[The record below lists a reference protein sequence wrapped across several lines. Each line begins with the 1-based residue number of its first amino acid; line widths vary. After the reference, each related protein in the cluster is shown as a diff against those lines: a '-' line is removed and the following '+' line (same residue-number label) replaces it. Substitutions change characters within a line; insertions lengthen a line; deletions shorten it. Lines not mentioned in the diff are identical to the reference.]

1 MLAIG
6 CRQSANKRLNR
17 LFIHACARNDRACET
32 VLSSVFTRSHMK
44 MNKIWRQKTFV
55 RSLCEETLFEINLFI
70 FYARIYDNDRVAC
83 ASSLRVYI
91 YLFTFICEVCTRR
104 NYHGYIIKYR
114 SFTHMLFSVECNLN
128 AIGRSVIVI
137 FCCCVSCVR

>member
-1 MLAIG
+1 MPAIG
-6 CRQSANKRLNR
+6 CRLSANKRSNR
-17 LFIHACARNDRACET
+17 LYYLYTHARETTACECET

-91 YLFTFICEVCTRR
+91 YLFTFICEV
-104 NYHGYIIKYR
+104 Y
-114 SFTHMLFSVECNLN
+114 
-128 AIGRSVIVI
+128 
-137 FCCCVSCVR
+137 VRDETITGT